1 MRTEPDSPRVMHR
14 WLHWLLTGI
23 ALLLWLSP
31 AQAQELDFHAPA
43 STSDPALTA
52 VMRDLA
58 VRVLPVYQ
66 ESDANKYLA
75 NLSALQFVAGSFD
88 SAWNTRES
96 LLDRRRAAEAG
107 KPIRQAVI
115 LDLYMHARAL
125 APTSQP
131 FSAAYARTYQPFV
144 QQLSDLDAFALNSWL
159 ARPVYPYRDVLQ
171 HALDQ
176 FRPQPRISIDHA
188 IDLIW
193 AYLNFDA
200 YRSFSTVAT
209 GLIRADDQRRY
220 VTDDKVTIMTPDG
233 AKLAARLIRPRSG
246 PATLPTLLEF
256 TLGDDPDS
264 DLRKTAAHGY
274 AAVMAYVRSPAPSE
288 VLVFEHDGADA
299 TAVINWITHQ
309 TWSDGRVGMFGMRY
323 SGFAAWAALRELP
336 RALQAV
342 ATADAT
348 APGVDFPMHNGI
360 FMSQAYRWIQDAT
373 NSEVP
378 DYSSDSEEASWHELE
393 KRWYTS
399 GRPFR
404 ELDHLAGHPSPI
416 FQRWLSH
423 PSYDPYWHSMVPFGA
438 QFARVKIPVLS
449 ITGYYASGELGS
461 IYYFNQ
467 QLKANPKANHTL
479 IIGPWTDGS
488 IDNGP
493 MPDLRG
499 VPVDAVAQM
508 DLDDLRYQWFDQIF
522 RHAPW
527 AAFIK
532 GRVNVQLAGAND
544 WLYAASLDSLANGNL
559 RYFLDPESPDP
570 AARKATGTSAPASG
584 GRYRLLPRRSV
595 HKQPVTQVVKLA
607 DRTDADWTPPA
618 SLVSK
623 YVGEHDT
630 LILVS
635 DPVSQ
640 ATDLVGTPKLHLD
653 FTPNKFDVD
662 LFVIIYEQLA
672 NGDYVQLFDPP
683 FEFRASYAQD
693 LAHRHLLRAGEEQQ
707 LDVTVHRVLGRRIQA
722 GSRIVIAL
730 GVVKRPDRQINYGT
744 GGDVSTESIAD
755 AQVPVRIRWSS
766 GTYFDLPVHR

>member
-1 MRTEPDSPRVMHR
+1 
-14 WLHWLLTGI
+14 
-23 ALLLWLSP
+23 
-31 AQAQELDFHAPA
+31 
-43 STSDPALTA
+43 
-52 VMRDLA
+52 
-58 VRVLPVYQ
+58 
-66 ESDANKYLA
+66 
-75 NLSALQFVAGSFD
+75 
-88 SAWNTRES
+88 
-96 LLDRRRAAEAG
+96 
-107 KPIRQAVI
+107 
-115 LDLYMHARAL
+115 
-125 APTSQP
+125 
-131 FSAAYARTYQPFV
+131 
-144 QQLSDLDAFALNSWL
+144 
-159 ARPVYPYRDVLQ
+159 
-171 HALDQ
+171 
-176 FRPQPRISIDHA
+176 
-188 IDLIW
+188 
-193 AYLNFDA
+193 
-200 YRSFSTVAT
+200 
-209 GLIRADDQRRY
+209 
-220 VTDDKVTIMTPDG
+220 
-233 AKLAARLIRPRSG
+233 
-246 PATLPTLLEF
+246 
-256 TLGDDPDS
+256 
-264 DLRKTAAHGY
+264 
-274 AAVMAYVRSPAPSE
+274 
-288 VLVFEHDGADA
+288 
-299 TAVINWITHQ
+299 
-309 TWSDGRVGMFGMRY
+309 
-323 SGFAAWAALRELP
+323 
-336 RALQAV
+336 
-342 ATADAT
+342 
-348 APGVDFPMHNGI
+348 MHNGI

-423 PSYDPYWHSMVPFGA
+423 PSYDSYWHSMVPFGA

-499 VPVDAVAQM
+499 VPLDAVAQM

-532 GRVNVQLAGAND
+532 GRVNVQLAGGND
-544 WLYAASLDSLANGNL
+544 WLYAATLDSLANGSL
-559 RYFLDPESPDP
+559 RYFLDPESLDP
-570 AARKATGTSAPASG
+570 AAAKATGKSAPTGG

-595 HKQPVTQVVKLA
+595 HKAPVTQLVKLA
-607 DRTDADWTPPA
+607 DRTDAEWTPPP
-618 SLVSK
+618 SLVTK
-623 YVGEHDT
+623 YLSDHDT
-630 LILVS
+630 LILVT
-635 DPVSQ
+635 DPLAH

-662 LFVIIYEQLA
+662 LFVTIYEQLA
-672 NGDYVQLFDPP
+672 SGDYVQLFDPP

-693 LAHRHLLRAGEEQQ
+693 LVHRHLLRAGEEQQ
-707 LDVTVHRVLGRRIQA
+707 LDVTVQRVLGRRIQA

-744 GGDVSTESIAD
+744 GGDVSAESIAD
-755 AQVPVRIRWSS
+755 APIPVRIRWGS